1 MPPKINR
8 SLSVSK
14 QCEDCGSPN
23 PVACK
28 SCTACGADFYS
39 SSLDK
44 SDSPDAISDA
54 SNTPSSARRSQRG
67 GGKKPDY
74 YDALEFDTK
83 RKGPSTPTRTGKRFA
98 DMGDKIPYKSPRNPK
113 HHNGG
118 RPEGTPGRGRPR
130 KTMLDVRDKK
140 RQKKKLIKELA
151 ELERKE
157 SSRESLQD
165 PEEEMSTYMDDLPP
179 EKCLKL
185 KVGLAEI
192 NRVLGVVMF
201 QPR

>member
-1 MPPKINR
+1 M
-8 SLSVSK
+8 LLY
-14 QCEDCGSPN
+14 
-23 PVACK
+23 
-28 SCTACGADFYS
+28 F
-39 SSLDK
+39 
-44 SDSPDAISDA
+44 
-54 SNTPSSARRSQRG
+54 
-67 GGKKPDY
+67 KP
-74 YDALEFDTK
+74 FS
-83 RKGPSTPTRTGKRFA
+83 G
-98 DMGDKIPYKSPRNPK
+98 MGDKIPYKSPRTPK
-113 HHNGG
+113 HHGG
-118 RPEGTPGRGRPR
+118 RQEGTPGRGRPR